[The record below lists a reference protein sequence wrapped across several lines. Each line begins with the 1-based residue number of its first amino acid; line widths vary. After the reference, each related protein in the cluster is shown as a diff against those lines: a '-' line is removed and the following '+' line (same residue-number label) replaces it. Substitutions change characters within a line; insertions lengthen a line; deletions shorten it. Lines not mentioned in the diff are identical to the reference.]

1 MRKSPEEYFKAQDFS
16 LNRDEKNSFT
26 PAEQAFMTKYMGMD
40 SAAVLEQLGIKTLAP
55 EAKDQAATQALVV
68 EFCEQPTQEAAQIP
82 GSAGD
87 SPFPAVGMRPLEE
100 DVSDAADPLEG
111 SAEAGESSLREDP
124 SGQEESMP
132 PAHAPAALPSERDY
146 DVGEEPGEDTP
157 LPAGIDGET
166 QAMPVEKEAVALAG
180 KSRSGSPAMNL
191 FGESEAEYEPEEA
204 SLEEML
210 KHEQEIQMVGFFIGE
225 QEFTIPTAAV
235 QEVIRYMPVAKLPAA
250 PSFVA
255 GVINLR
261 GRVTPLVELR
271 DILEVRSPRK
281 EQDKFIIICRRQGLQ
296 IGMLIEKVHTMYRV
310 PQADIEWG
318 IETHLGINGECI
330 AGLFKQNEQLV
341 SIVSVDRVIAD
352 VLK

>member
-16 LNRDEKNSFT
+16 TQVPGEEEFT
-26 PAEQAFMTKYMGMD
+26 PAERAFMAKYMGMD
-40 SAAVLEQLGIKTLAP
+40 CANVLEQLGLPPAAVSGRVEAAIQMEPDTTGNAVETTPQPEEQGAVAVSGSGENTVARVEPEIGPDAGQPVEASETETDSEKREVTDSSELTAVEDTGIIAREPQTEP
-55 EAKDQAATQALVV
+55 EASPPVMESASMQDV
-68 EFCEQPTQEAAQIP
+68 ETTAESSKKSNEPSLAQDIF
-82 GSAGD
+82 GTRD
-87 SPFPAVGMRPLEE
+87 EHSPEEEYLEE
-100 DVSDAADPLEG
+100 
-111 SAEAGESSLREDP
+111 
-124 SGQEESMP
+124 
-132 PAHAPAALPSERDY
+132 AL
-146 DVGEEPGEDTP
+146 
-157 LPAGIDGET
+157 
-166 QAMPVEKEAVALAG
+166 K
-180 KSRSGSPAMNL
+180 K
-191 FGESEAEYEPEEA
+191 
-204 SLEEML
+204 
-210 KHEQEIQMVGFFIGE
+210 EQEIQMVGFFIGG

-250 PSFVA
+250 PSFIA

-271 DILEVRSPRK
+271 DILEVRSPR
-281 EQDKFIIICRRQGLQ
+281 EGENRFIIVCRRQGLQ

-318 IETHLGINGECI
+318 IEAHLGINGECV